1 MDLTAN
7 VIGAI
12 AMAAASLP
20 LPGVGW
26 LVSRGNLG
34 LLNGVDTARV
44 RDRDALASQASRWLF
59 AMGVALLGG
68 AVALLAA
75 PVGESMLLWITIG
88 TLLVVEAF
96 AAGLVLAIVRAR
108 RSAARAGTGTVR

>member
-20 LPGVGW
+20 LLGVGW

-34 LLNGVDTARV
+34 LLNGVDTA

-88 TLLVVEAF
+88 TVVVVEAF